1 MLPSMKAFVEV
12 DGVLSGDNLFLSSFA
27 ALVHHFCSFGL
38 SLSLS
43 KLQSLALTA
52 AAAKEKL
59 GHHTGN
65 IYKGLC
71 FIGVALGFRLKY
83 RNVLRGLTNKVNVC
97 YKSRGNWVKSGRY

>member
-65 IYKGLC
+65 IYRGLC

-83 RNVLRGLTNKVNVC
+83 RNVLCGLTNKVNVC
-97 YKSRGNWVKSGRY
+97 YKSRGNWVKRGRY

>member
-1 MLPSMKAFVEV
+1 MYSLVTTSSFLPLLP
-12 DGVLSGDNLFLSSFA
+12 LSTIFA
-27 ALVHHFCSFGL
+27 ALDSLSLSL

-52 AAAKEKL
+52 AAAAKEKL

-65 IYKGLC
+65 IYSGLC

-83 RNVLRGLTNKVNVC
+83 RNVLCGLTNKVNVC
-97 YKSRGNWVKSGRY
+97 YKSRGNWVKRGRY

>member
-1 MLPSMKAFVEV
+1 MYSLVTT
-12 DGVLSGDNLFLSSFA
+12 SSFLPLLPLSTIFT
-27 ALVHHFCSFGL
+27 ALD

-65 IYKGLC
+65 IYRGLC

-83 RNVLRGLTNKVNVC
+83 RNVLCGLTNKVNVC

>member
-1 MLPSMKAFVEV
+1 MKAFVEV

-43 KLQSLALTA
+43 LSKLQSLALTAA

-65 IYKGLC
+65 IYSGLC
-71 FIGVALGFRLKY
+71 FIGVALGFQLKY
-83 RNVLRGLTNKVNVC
+83 RNVLLCGSQI
-97 YKSRGNWVKSGRY
+97 KSMCVIKAGVIG